1 MRFKAHHH
9 HQCDVRLVRQCTHS
23 MDELMERLLQAWT
36 ANTTVTVL
44 PSNPP
49 GPSGMTGAIQT
60 TPAVDSFLEDPTNT
74 TFSPGNDTGTGP
86 MFQPEV
92 DIAIPIVYSVVCIL
106 GLIGNSLVIS
116 VVLRFQKMKT
126 VANIYILN
134 LAIADELFMLSL
146 PFFVV
151 SILLVDWP
159 FGDVM
164 CRVVLSVDAM
174 NMFTSCCC
182 ITAMSVDRYLA
193 IVYPMKSLRWRT
205 PCHTTGC
212 MLQWP
217 DDSWDRAWIVYCII
231 LGFLLPVVVITIC
244 SVKIAQALGRQ
255 ANQLIFEGDMKLSAS
270 RRQQETK
277 RKHKVTKM
285 ILAVIVT
292 FVVCWLPFY
301 VGQIVN
307 LVAELPPTKVL
318 MGVYNFIL
326 CLSYVNSCVN
336 PFIYFLVSDSFRK
349 NVKFICRCVIS
360 ACYTSFQLGNI
371 NTSTRTTGSKQIL
384 CGKESLYWPPVG
396 RPSRAAE
403 LSRTSTEMITNSFKA
418 TTRRRGTLP
427 AQMTVRQQRLD
438 SLNSAKRHSMP
449 DVKRVVKVADRHMPS
464 F

>member
-1 MRFKAHHH
+1 M
-9 HQCDVRLVRQCTHS
+9 V
-23 MDELMERLLQAWT
+23 ERILQAWA
-36 ANTTVTVL
+36 ANTTTVL
-44 PSNPP
+44 PSPNPLDAVAMND
-49 GPSGMTGAIQT
+49 STEIEA
-60 TPAVDSFLEDPTNT
+60 AVDSFLEDPTNT
-74 TFSPGNDTGTGP
+74 TFSVGNDTGMG
-86 MFQPEV
+86 FFYQPEV

-116 VVLRFQKMKT
+116 VILRFEKMKT
-126 VANIYILN
+126 IANIYILN

-151 SILLVDWP
+151 SILLEDWP

-164 CRVVLSVDAM
+164 CRVVLTVDAM

-182 ITAMSVDRYLA
+182 ITTESFMYTD
-193 IVYPMKSLRWRT
+193 
-205 PCHTTGC
+205 TTGC

-217 DDSWDRAWIVYCII
+217 GDSWARAWIVYCII

-244 SVKIAQALGRQ
+244 SVKIAKALGRQ
-255 ANQLIFEGDMKLSAS
+255 ANQLIFEGDVKLSAS
-270 RRQQETK
+270 RRQQEAR

-307 LVAELPPTKVL
+307 LVAKLPPTTLL

-349 NVKFICRCVIS
+349 NVKYICSPR
-360 ACYTSFQLGNI
+360 G
-371 NTSTRTTGSKQIL
+371 
-384 CGKESLYWPPVG
+384 
-396 RPSRAAE
+396 AE
-403 LSRTSTEMITNSFKA
+403 LSRTNTEMLNNSFRA
-418 TTRRRGTLP
+418 TARRRGTLP
-427 AQMTVRQQRLD
+427 AQIGQHRID
-438 SLNSAKRHSMP
+438 SLNTAKRHSMP
-449 DVKRVVKVADRHMPS
+449 DVKRIARMSDRHKPS
-464 F
+464 V

>member
-1 MRFKAHHH
+1 
-9 HQCDVRLVRQCTHS
+9 
-23 MDELMERLLQAWT
+23 MDALMERLLQAWT

-44 PSNPP
+44 PSIPP
-49 GPSGMTGAIQT
+49 GPSGMTDTIQT

-74 TFSPGNDTGTGP
+74 TFSPGNDTGMGP

-205 PCHTTGC
+205 PCRAKLTCLCIWLASCLIICPVPYFAGVQNFINTTGC

-349 NVKFICRCVIS
+349 NVKFICS
-360 ACYTSFQLGNI
+360 
-371 NTSTRTTGSKQIL
+371 
-384 CGKESLYWPPVG
+384 
-396 RPSRAAE
+396 SRAAE

>member
-1 MRFKAHHH
+1 
-9 HQCDVRLVRQCTHS
+9 
-23 MDELMERLLQAWT
+23 MDAMMERVLQSWA
-36 ANTTVTVL
+36 ANTTTVL
-44 PSNPP
+44 PPPNPP
-49 GPSGMTGAIQT
+49 DSAELNESMKT
-60 TPAVDSFLEDPTNT
+60 TSAVDSFLEDTTNT
-74 TFSPGNDTGTGP
+74 TFSAPGNNTWTGLF
-86 MFQPEV
+86 FQPEV
-92 DIAIPIVYSVVCIL
+92 DIAIPLVYSVVCIL
-106 GLIGNSLVIS
+106 GLIGNSLVIT
-116 VVLRFQKMKT
+116 VVLRFEKMKT

-205 PCHTTGC
+205 PCRAKLTCLCIWLASCAIICPVPYFAGVETFVDTTGC
-212 MLQWP
+212 MLKWP

-231 LGFLLPVVVITIC
+231 LGFLLPVVVITFC

-255 ANQLIFEGDMKLSAS
+255 SNQLFFEGDVKLSAS
-270 RRQQETK
+270 RRQQETR

-336 PFIYFLVSDSFRK
+336 PFIYFLVSESFRK
-349 NVKFICRCVIS
+349 NVKYICS
-360 ACYTSFQLGNI
+360 
-371 NTSTRTTGSKQIL
+371 
-384 CGKESLYWPPVG
+384 
-396 RPSRAAE
+396 SRAAE
-403 LSRTSTEMITNSFKA
+403 LSRTNTEMLTNSFRA
-418 TTRRRGTLP
+418 TARRRGTLP
-427 AQMTVRQQRLD
+427 AQLGHQRID
-438 SLNSAKRHSMP
+438 SLKSTKRHSMP
-449 DVKRVVKVADRHMPS
+449 EVKRAARMADRHKPS
-464 F
+464 V

>member
-1 MRFKAHHH
+1 M
-9 HQCDVRLVRQCTHS
+9 DVMV
-23 MDELMERLLQAWT
+23 ERILQAWA
-36 ANTTVTVL
+36 ANTTTVL
-44 PSNPP
+44 PSPNPLDAVAMND
-49 GPSGMTGAIQT
+49 STEVEA
-60 TPAVDSFLEDPTNT
+60 AVDSFLEDPTNT
-74 TFSPGNDTGTGP
+74 TFSVGNDTGMG
-86 MFQPEV
+86 FFYQPEV

-116 VVLRFQKMKT
+116 VILRFEKMKT
-126 VANIYILN
+126 IANIYILN

-151 SILLVDWP
+151 SILLEDWP

-164 CRVVLSVDAM
+164 CRVVLTVDAM

-193 IVYPMKSLRWRT
+193 IVHPMKSLRWRT
-205 PCHTTGC
+205 PCRAKLTCLCIWLASCAIICPVPYFAGVEAFVDTTGC

-217 DDSWDRAWIVYCII
+217 GDSWARAWIVYCII

-244 SVKIAQALGRQ
+244 SVKIAKALGRQ
-255 ANQLIFEGDMKLSAS
+255 ANQLIFEGDVKLSAS
-270 RRQQETK
+270 RRQQEAR

-307 LVAELPPTKVL
+307 LVAKLPPTTLL

-349 NVKFICRCVIS
+349 NVKYICSPR
-360 ACYTSFQLGNI
+360 G
-371 NTSTRTTGSKQIL
+371 
-384 CGKESLYWPPVG
+384 
-396 RPSRAAE
+396 AE
-403 LSRTSTEMITNSFKA
+403 LCRTNTEMLNNSFRA
-418 TTRRRGTLP
+418 TARRRGTLP
-427 AQMTVRQQRLD
+427 AQIGQHRID
-438 SLNSAKRHSMP
+438 SLNTAKRHSMP
-449 DVKRVVKVADRHMPS
+449 DVKRIVRAADRHKPS
-464 F
+464 V